1 MIQDTHTHTDTGTHT
16 QIQAHTH
23 TCRCTHIPDAS
34 LDSVTSYGGAGFDD
48 VSVCQARAEINLR
61 VKRTGEMRQG
71 GFSINS
77 VIIADVRRGW
87 RGRADAVG
95 KLIACTRFR
104 AGGN

>member
-1 MIQDTHTHTDTGTHT
+1 MIQDTHTHTH
-16 QIQAHTH
+16 IQAHTH

-48 VSVCQARAEINLR
+48 VSVCQAGAEINLR

-95 KLIACTRFR
+95 KPIAG
-104 AGGN
+104 A